1 MRRALC
7 VVVVGVFACTPLV
20 AYVIT
25 NVMAPMVINRPNDN
39 THYRFDIQVSGEF
52 DIWDDLTP
60 GGTITVPVEYW
71 DGDVLFDDVIH
82 ASMSF
87 TVAVPV
93 NAQPG
98 TPWTVNVVGLLRCG
112 CTTGTYWCSPE
123 VFGPSGFTG
132 ENPCDDGYFYFPG
145 ANGRQLW
152 GFNTIKCGA
161 AGPTQGAL
169 MPMNPIGPGVD
180 SPPHAHSPD
189 VPPLCGREPETVLTF
204 SEEAPR
210 GRKVHRYSWS
220 PVRAD
225 APGGI
230 AGMSPDECLS
240 HETIDCNGTYVVN
253 NSIATDSITD
263 PGFSCFWDGTGA
275 RGNGTLWFRF
285 QATDARVRIRTCS
298 TASPVDDTLS
308 AVYSGCCDSLV
319 EIGCGEDGCGVYH
332 HDYYVN
338 VVPGEFYLIQLATN
352 DGYSA
357 RGDITMELQ
366 CLPALG
372 PVCTG

>member
-1 MRRALC
+1 
-7 VVVVGVFACTPLV
+7 
-20 AYVIT
+20 
-25 NVMAPMVINRPNDN
+25 
-39 THYRFDIQVSGEF
+39 
-52 DIWDDLTP
+52 
-60 GGTITVPVEYW
+60 
-71 DGDVLFDDVIH
+71 
-82 ASMSF
+82 
-87 TVAVPV
+87 
-93 NAQPG
+93 
-98 TPWTVNVVGLLRCG
+98 
-112 CTTGTYWCSPE
+112 
-123 VFGPSGFTG
+123 
-132 ENPCDDGYFYFPG
+132 
-145 ANGRQLW
+145 
-152 GFNTIKCGA
+152 
-161 AGPTQGAL
+161 
-169 MPMNPIGPGVD
+169 
-180 SPPHAHSPD
+180 
-189 VPPLCGREPETVLTF
+189 
-204 SEEAPR
+204 
-210 GRKVHRYSWS
+210 
-220 PVRAD
+220 
-225 APGGI
+225 
-230 AGMSPDECLS
+230 MSPDECLS

-372 PVCTG
+372 PVCTGNEDIKENLEEPDCGLPVDTTNGGCNSVPNTFIDALCGQTICGSAFSDGATRDTDWFDYGGVAVETLYTWEGQADFPNQPLIVLDAAGNCGS